1 MISAALVALVAGAT
15 MLLAQW
21 PKHPTDGPRTEDG
34 KLDMKGPTP
43 RTADGHPDFSGLW
56 QPARGGGFG
65 RGNAKGK
72 GAPGGRG
79 GGGAAPAPGDQ
90 ARGGGEQGTAPA
102 APAPPRGPAAPPLV
116 PGQPPVAQF
125 NDVGQGFPN
134 GLPFTEWGRKTRDD
148 RKANNSKDNP
158 DANCRPLGIMQLHTH
173 PYEKKIVQ
181 GKDAMVIMYNA
192 NNDVRQIL
200 LNGQPLPQVGPDL
213 APWYYGYSVGKWEG
227 DTLVVTTVGFRD
239 DVWLDV
245 NGSPLTST
253 GKMVERF
260 TRPNFG
266 TLQIDVTISDPK
278 AYTEP
283 FTVRVNQQIMADTEL
298 FESVC
303 EDRDARHYVGDAES
317 KQKASNKK

>member
-1 MISAALVALVAGAT
+1 VIRKKNLVGLKMQMKSNNSISMIAAALVTLGAGAT

-21 PKHPTDGPRTEDG
+21 PKHTTDGPRTESG
-34 KLDMKGPTP
+34 ELDLKAPAP
-43 RTADGHPDFSGLW
+43 KAPDGHPDLSGLW
-56 QPARGGGFG
+56 QPMRQNFG

-72 GAPGGRG
+72 
-79 GGGAAPAPGDQ
+79 AAPARAPG
-90 ARGGGEQGTAPA
+90 EPA
-102 APAPPRGPAAPPLV
+102 A
-116 PGQPPVAQF
+116 AQF
-125 NDVGQGFPN
+125 GDLGTGFER

-158 DANCRPLGIMQLHTH
+158 DAHCRPLGLMQLHTH
-173 PYEKKIVQ
+173 PFEKKIVQ
-181 GKDAMVIMYNA
+181 GNGTIVIMYDA

-200 LNGQPLPQVGPDL
+200 TNGQALPEVGQL
-213 APWYYGYSVGKWEG
+213 APWWYGYSVGKWEG

-245 NGSPLTST
+245 NGSPLTGT

-260 TRPNFG
+260 TRLNFG
-266 TLQIDVTISDPK
+266 TLQIDVTIEDPK

-283 FTVRVNQQIMADTEL
+283 FTVRVMQQVMPDTEL

-303 EDRDARHYVGDAES
+303 EDRDAVHYVGDLDG
-317 KQKASNKK
+317 KQKAASQK

>member
-1 MISAALVALVAGAT
+1 MKSKNSISMISTALVALVAGAT

-34 KLDMKGPTP
+34 KLDLKAPAP
-43 RTADGHPDFSGLW
+43 KALDGHPDLSGVW
-56 QPARGGGFG
+56 QPMRQNFG
-65 RGNAKGK
+65 RGNGKDGKGKDAKGK
-72 GAPGGRG
+72 GAP
-79 GGGAAPAPGDQ
+79 APPPRAPG
-90 ARGGGEQGTAPA
+90 E
-102 APAPPRGPAAPPLV
+102 PPLATF
-116 PGQPPVAQF
+116 G
-125 NDVGQGFPN
+125 NVGAGFEK

-158 DANCRPLGIMQLHTH
+158 DANCRPLGLMQLHTH
-173 PYEKKIVQ
+173 PFEKKIVQ
-181 GKDAMVIMYNA
+181 GNGAIVIMYNA

-200 LNGQPLPQVGPDL
+200 TNGQPLPEVGPQL

-245 NGSPLTST
+245 NGSPLTGT

-260 TRPNFG
+260 KRPNFG
-266 TLQIDVTISDPK
+266 TLQIDVTIEDPK

-283 FTVRVNQQIMADTEL
+283 FTVRVMQQIMPDGEL

-303 EDRDARHYVGDAES
+303 EDRDARHYVGDADA
-317 KQKASNKK
+317 KQKAPTQK

>member
-1 MISAALVALVAGAT
+1 MKINNSISMNSAVLAAMVAGAT

-21 PKHPTDGPRTEDG
+21 PKYPTEGPKTESGEIDL
-34 KLDMKGPTP
+34 KAPAP
-43 RTADGHPDFSGLW
+43 RAPDGHPDLSGVW
-56 QPARGGGFG
+56 QPMRRNFGNG

-72 GAPGGRG
+72 DKAKAPPPPR
-79 GGGAAPAPGDQ
+79 PPG
-90 ARGGGEQGTAPA
+90 EPPA
-102 APAPPRGPAAPPLV
+102 AQLQDLGA
-116 PGQPPVAQF
+116 
-125 NDVGQGFPN
+125 GFEK
-134 GLPFTEWGRKTRDD
+134 GLPYTEWGRKTRDD

-158 DANCRPLGIMQLHTH
+158 DANCRPLGLMQLHTH

-181 GKDAMVIMYNA
+181 GNSAIVIMYNA

-200 LNGQPLPQVGPDL
+200 TNGQPLPEVGPQL

-260 TRPNFG
+260 TRLNFG
-266 TLQIDVTISDPK
+266 TLQIDVTIEDPK

-283 FTVRVNQQIMADTEL
+283 FTVRVMQQLMPNAEL

-303 EDRDARHYVGDAES
+303 EDRDARHYVGDQEA
-317 KQKASNKK
+317 KQNAAGQK

>member
-1 MISAALVALVAGAT
+1 MISAAVVALVAGTT

-56 QPARGGGFG
+56 QPARMNF
-65 RGNAKGK
+65 
-72 GAPGGRG
+72 GRG
-79 GGGAAPAPGDQ
+79 GGRGKGTAGGAK
-90 ARGGGEQGTAPA
+90 GGEAAAKGTE
-102 APAPPRGPAAPPLV
+102 APAPPPRPPLV
-116 PGQPPVAQF
+116 PGQPPLAQF

-158 DANCRPLGIMQLHTH
+158 DANCRPLGLMQLHTH

-200 LNGQPLPQVGPDL
+200 LNNQPLPEVGPDL

-253 GKMVERF
+253 GKLVERF

-266 TLQIDVTISDPK
+266 SLQIDVTISDPK

-303 EDRDARHYVGDAES
+303 EDRDARHYVGDADR
-317 KQKASNKK
+317 KQKAAAQK

>member
-1 MISAALVALVAGAT
+1 MKINNSISVSSAALAAMAAGAT

-21 PKHPTDGPRTEDG
+21 PERRTEG
-34 KLDMKGPTP
+34 PKTESGELDLKAPAP
-43 RTADGHPDFSGLW
+43 RAADGRPDLSGLW
-56 QPARGGGFG
+56 QPMRRNFG

-72 GAPGGRG
+72 DKAK
-79 GGGAAPAPGDQ
+79 
-90 ARGGGEQGTAPA
+90 
-102 APAPPRGPAAPPLV
+102 AAPPPRA
-116 PGQPPVAQF
+116 PGEPPAAQF
-125 NDVGQGFPN
+125 QDLGVGFEK
-134 GLPFTEWGRKTRDD
+134 GLPYTEWGRKTRDD

-158 DANCRPLGIMQLHTH
+158 DAHCQPLGLMQLHTH

-181 GKDAMVIMYNA
+181 GNGTIVIMYNA

-200 LNGQPLPQVGPDL
+200 TNGQPLPEVGPQL

-260 TRPNFG
+260 TRLNFG
-266 TLQIDVTISDPK
+266 TLQIDVTIEDPK

-283 FTVRVNQQIMADTEL
+283 FTVRVMQQLMPNGEL

-303 EDRDARHYVGDAES
+303 EDRDAGHYVGAQEA
-317 KQKASNKK
+317 KQKSANQK

>member
-1 MISAALVALVAGAT
+1 MKSNNRISMISAALVALVAGAT

-21 PKHPTDGPRTEDG
+21 PKHPTDGPKTETG
-34 KLDMKGPTP
+34 ELNLRAPAPKVP
-43 RTADGHPDFSGLW
+43 DGHPDLTGLW
-56 QPARGGGFG
+56 QPQRINPA
-65 RGNAKGK
+65 NAKGK
-72 GAPGGRG
+72 GDGK
-79 GGGAAPAPGDQ
+79 
-90 ARGGGEQGTAPA
+90 
-102 APAPPRGPAAPPLV
+102 AAPPV
-116 PGQPPVAQF
+116 RAPGEPPAGNF
-125 NDVGQGFPN
+125 ANVGAGFEK
-134 GLPFTEWGRKTRDD
+134 GLPFTEWGRQTRDE

-158 DANCRPLGIMQLHTH
+158 DANCKPLGLMQLHTH

-181 GKDAMVIMYNA
+181 GPGAVVIMYNA

-200 LNGQPLPQVGPDL
+200 TNGQALPEMGPQL
-213 APWYYGYSVGKWEG
+213 APWWYGYSVGKWEG

-260 TRPNFG
+260 TRLNFG
-266 TLQIDVTISDPK
+266 TLQIDVTIEDPK

-283 FTVRVNQQIMADTEL
+283 FTVRVMQQLMTDTEL

-303 EDRDARHYVGDAES
+303 EDRDAPHYVGDAEL
-317 KQKASNKK
+317 KQKAAAKK

>member
-1 MISAALVALVAGAT
+1 MKPNNRLSMLPAVAVALVAGAA

-34 KLDMKGPTP
+34 KLDLKAPAP
-43 RTADGHPDFSGLW
+43 KAADGHPDLSGLW
-56 QPARGGGFG
+56 QPMRPNFG
-65 RGNAKGK
+65 RGGRGRGK
-72 GAPGGRG
+72 GTG
-79 GGGAAPAPGDQ
+79 APA
-90 ARGGGEQGTAPA
+90 RA
-102 APAPPRGPAAPPLV
+102 AIPPPT
-116 PGQPPVAQF
+116 PGQPPLAQF
-125 NDVGQGFPN
+125 NDVGAGFPN
-134 GLPFTEWGRKTRDD
+134 GLPFTDWGRKIRDE

-158 DANCRPLGIMQLHTH
+158 DAHCRPLGLMQLHTH

-181 GKDAMVIMYNA
+181 GKDAIVIMYNA

-200 LNGQPLPQVGPDL
+200 TNGQPLPTVGPDL
-213 APWYYGYSVGKWEG
+213 APWWYGYSVGHWEG
-227 DTLVVTTVGFRD
+227 DTLVVNTVGFRD

-245 NGSPLTST
+245 NGSPLTSS

-260 TRPNFG
+260 TRLNFG

-283 FTVRVNQQIMADTEL
+283 FTVRVMQQIMPDTEL

-303 EDRDARHYVGDAES
+303 EDRDATHYVGDADT
-317 KQKASNKK
+317 KQKSPDQK